1 MDNFYVTLPS
11 DSSGYY
17 YPANTIANFTTK
29 LATPLEFQHN
39 KWEVGLVQI
48 SYPNGYTKHFRHNT
62 VRLDSQDVIFPVK
75 HYESMLDLLTNI
87 PDLLEPSKKE
97 KFMRIFSEYIN
108 KYTEEPSTQLFNSCY
123 WESSVKIDNHIV
135 SHFPARIY
143 NGLEDL
149 AETIMNLVNCHT
161 FRITA
166 SLKDNPDFTTPVPVY
181 VYTDII
187 KPNLVG
193 DSYVKILT
201 TLLFLPVQDIIHLTF
216 LYIDQ

>member
-1 MDNFYVTLPS
+1 MNLCF
-11 DSSGYY
+11 
-17 YPANTIANFTTK
+17 
-29 LATPLEFQHN
+29 
-39 KWEVGLVQI
+39 
-48 SYPNGYTKHFRHNT
+48 
-62 VRLDSQDVIFPVK
+62 
-75 HYESMLDLLTNI
+75 DLFTNI